1 MSIFFVFLPIYIV
14 KRYFGGPD
22 KMKDSIYLKEYVKL
36 HPENKMG
43 WYLLGKEY
51 EKNGQEGKANYCFN
65 QSSEVFEAFEK
76 SKVPDDV
83 WKEYEDRILQIS
95 RHKERRI
102 RKIRVIL
109 LTLVLLLLT
118 FIPSIHTSENT
129 IVLDPDVEQIAM
141 NEMEQQPEAIITE
154 GELKKN
160 PPIVNPRFTAQPA
173 GSPDERAQMLS
184 YMLVRS
190 GALPPR
196 IAVLGM
202 EREDK
207 WLIWKQNMPISFTLE
222 KTDGAQVTYQP
233 YDPDECACTP
243 PDATTL
249 KVSAGLWVKKQEE
262 LAALSSAIRFFV
274 QEKGR
279 VPESFSELV
288 QPFPHNRI
296 SGSTEVM
303 KKYFNEMNAS
313 IAGTIPATTI
323 PTGDSSTTPSNEEGS
338 VMTGSDSVMG
348 GDMFFE
354 EPLEII
360 VDKKNY
366 RLAVVSGDII
376 LRNYKVGLGGD
387 KTPEDDFIISDKV
400 VNPNGRSNGEFGS
413 RGMQLSSSNYAIHGT
428 DEPDSIGRD
437 ESLGCIRMLK
447 EDVEEL
453 FDLVPMG
460 TKVRIEKG
468 VLPDKELV
476 PTDRYRSQHR
486 QDQTNPLKKYRWLN

>member
-1 MSIFFVFLPIYIV
+1 
-14 KRYFGGPD
+14 
-22 KMKDSIYLKEYVKL
+22 MKDSIYLKEYVKL

-95 RHKERRI
+95 RHKERRT
-102 RKIRVIL
+102 RKIRVFL
-109 LTLVLLLLT
+109 LALIILLLT
-118 FIPSIHTSENT
+118 FIPSIQAPENRT
-129 IVLDPDVEQIAM
+129 ISGTDEEQIAM
-141 NEMEQQPEAIITE
+141 NEIEQKPETIVTK
-154 GELKKN
+154 GELKQN
-160 PPIVNPRFTAQPA
+160 APIVNPLFTAQPG
-173 GSPDERAQMLS
+173 GSTDERAQSLSSMLA
-184 YMLVRS
+184 YS
-190 GALPPR
+190 GALPAR
-196 IAVLGM
+196 LAVLGM
-202 EREDK
+202 AREDK
-207 WLIWKQNMPISFTLE
+207 WLLWKQNMPISFTLE
-222 KTDGAQVTYQP
+222 KTDGSQVVYQP
-233 YDPDECACTP
+233 YDPNECECTP
-243 PDATTL
+243 PDDTTL
-249 KVSAGLWVKKQEE
+249 KASSVLWVKKQEE
-262 LAALSSAIRFFV
+262 LAALSGAIRFFV
-274 QEKGR
+274 KEKGR
-279 VPESFSELV
+279 VPKSFSELV

-303 KKYFNEMNAS
+303 KKYFNEINAS
-313 IAGTIPATTI
+313 FGATVAATTS
-323 PTGDSSTTPSNEEGS
+323 TTTSKGDSSTTSGNKEDP
-338 VMTGSDSVMG
+338 VTTDSTPGMG

-366 RLAVVSGDII
+366 RLAVVSGNII

-387 KTPEDDFIISDKV
+387 RTPEDDFIISDKV

-437 ESLGCIRMLK
+437 ESLGCIRMEK
-447 EDVEEL
+447 ADVEEL
-453 FDLVPMG
+453 FDLIPMG

-468 VLPDKELV
+468 VLPDKVLV
-476 PTDRYRSQHR
+476 PTERYRSQHR
-486 QDQTNPLKKYRWLN
+486 QDQTNPLKRYRWLN